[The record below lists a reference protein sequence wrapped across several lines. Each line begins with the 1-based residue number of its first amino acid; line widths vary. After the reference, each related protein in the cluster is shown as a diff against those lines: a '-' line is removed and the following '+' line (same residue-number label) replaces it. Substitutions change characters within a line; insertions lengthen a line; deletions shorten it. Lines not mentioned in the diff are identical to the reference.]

1 MMEVLVCIGNESP
14 EILDAIG
21 AVVCDL
27 EEDGRKGIVDADM
40 FVGSGLS
47 NNGEED

>member
-27 EEDGRKGIVDADM
+27 EEDGRIVDADKIV
-40 FVGSGLS
+40 VGGLS
-47 NNGEED
+47 NNGEEG